1 MLTRLK
7 NGPPLRNSEG
17 GTGWNIV
24 ESHHGTGGGLDGGHV
39 SLGLGEGRAE
49 GGSVCH
55 GGRYVVDECDVI
67 CDVGGG
73 VAVVSFQYNTNMV
86 LWRGQSPCGGGR
98 IGEVSSEFPLD
109 SFVGGNK
116 VSNNFSILYNI
127 LTSS

>member
-1 MLTRLK
+1 MAREEDWMEGMSPWVWERVARREAASVMMLWMR
-7 NGPPLRNSEG
+7 
-17 GTGWNIV
+17 
-24 ESHHGTGGGLDGGHV
+24 
-39 SLGLGEGRAE
+39 
-49 GGSVCH
+49 
-55 GGRYVVDECDVI
+55 DVI

-73 VAVVSFQYNTNMV
+73 VAVVAFQYNTNMV

-127 LTSS
+127 LTSF

>member
-1 MLTRLK
+1 M
-7 NGPPLRNSEG
+7 
-17 GTGWNIV
+17 
-24 ESHHGTGGGLDGGHV
+24 DGGHV

-73 VAVVSFQYNTNMV
+73 VAVVAFQYNTNMV

-116 VSNNFSILYNI
+116 VSNNFSF